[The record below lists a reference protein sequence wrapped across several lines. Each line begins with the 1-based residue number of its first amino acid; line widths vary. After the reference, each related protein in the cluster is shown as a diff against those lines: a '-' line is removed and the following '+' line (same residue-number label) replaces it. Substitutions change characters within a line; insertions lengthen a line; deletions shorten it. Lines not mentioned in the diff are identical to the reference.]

1 MFAEVVSFS
10 PLGMGNRNQKVSA
23 AHMKEKKCYFFRNL
37 IVWGREWGLTREMWH
52 LGNDGYD
59 PRGPFLI
66 ALKEVEFR

>member
-1 MFAEVVSFS
+1 
-10 PLGMGNRNQKVSA
+10 
-23 AHMKEKKCYFFRNL
+23 MKEKKCYFFRNL

-52 LGNDGYD
+52 LGNDVYD

>member
-1 MFAEVVSFS
+1 
-10 PLGMGNRNQKVSA
+10 
-23 AHMKEKKCYFFRNL
+23 MKEKKCYFFRNL